1 MWILRKRGGGGGA
14 ATVNAYAV
22 FKYKSL
28 SSKLMPLER
37 DEKNSNII
45 SIIGEKFEFNS
56 SLHDW
61 VGKLEASRTTE

>member
-1 MWILRKRGGGGGA
+1 MSVDTEEEGGGGGA

-37 DEKNSNII
+37 WK
-45 SIIGEKFEFNS
+45 KFEYNIYN
-56 SLHDW
+56 W
-61 VGKLEASRTTE
+61 GKIWI